1 MKAGLKI
8 WLEAR
13 AQVIE
18 NYLNDEKTDRK
29 ILAQTLTYLLLRL
42 FKKSYVNFV
51 LNYLNIGSMPEFKER
66 LADKLGNEAADKIIK
81 AIEANYKEKTAKK

>member
-18 NYLNDEKTDRK
+18 NYLNDDKIDRK
-29 ILAQTLTYLLLRL
+29 LLAQILTYLLLRL
-42 FKKSYVNFV
+42 FKKTYVNHV

-66 LADKLGNEAADKIIK
+66 LADKIGNEAAEKLIK
-81 AIEANYKEKTAKK
+81 AIEAKYKEKTAKK